1 MDREDFASRE
11 LPRRRTGRR
20 LRWVSDA
27 SVWRI
32 ASLGIAAYVGLVLV
46 FSIIEFL
53 IHQFGG
59 QAVVHQVDKQIV
71 SANIWEILY
80 FNFVT
85 ILTIGY
91 GDFFPVGFGRVLAVA
106 EGMLGVG
113 IIGVVIA
120 ALTAKFLSAPRESI
134 VFSRF
139 GYYCTDE
146 QRFLLIFVN
155 TTNNRMVNAEM
166 ASYFKLGGD
175 WSVREAIRS
184 PFITQSVQTFFMD
197 KVPITE
203 LVERLRD
210 GDVFRFSIVGRLGD
224 AAFSTAIQYSP
235 EEIIVLPN
243 REILVAY
250 SGFSPVDFNSPG
262 LVEMFNYRPENAPTL
277 VDFVEQSR
285 SGLSE

>member
-11 LPRRRTGRR
+11 LPKRRTGRR
-20 LRWVSDA
+20 LRWLSDA

-32 ASLGIAAYVGLVLV
+32 ASLGIVAYAGLVLV
-46 FSIIEFL
+46 FSIIEIL
-53 IHQFGG
+53 IHKFGG
-59 QAVVHQVDKQIV
+59 EVVVHQVDKQIV
-71 SANIWEILY
+71 PADNWETVY

-91 GDFFPVGFGRVLAVA
+91 GDFFPVGFGRLLAVGEA
-106 EGMLGVG
+106 MLGMG

-139 GYYCTDE
+139 GYYCTDQ

-197 KVPITE
+197 KVSITE
-203 LVERLRD
+203 LVDRLKD
-210 GDVFRFSIVGRLGD
+210 GDAFRFSLVGRLGD
-224 AAFSTAIQYSP
+224 AAFSTAIQYSA
-235 EEIIVLPN
+235 EEIIVLQN
-243 REILVAY
+243 REKLVAY
-250 SGFSPVDFNSPG
+250 PGFSPPDFNSPE

-277 VDFVEQSR
+277 REFVEQQR
-285 SGLSE
+285 APQ